1 MTDEATSPE
10 MPSAG
15 AMLRAAREKQGMHIA
30 VLAASIK
37 VAKPKLEAL
46 ENDRYDELPDM
57 TFTRALALTVCRAL
71 KIDPDPVL
79 ARLPQS
85 AGHRLEPI
93 GGGLNAPFRERPGRL
108 EPSDWTL
115 FNKPAFWAV
124 ALVLLAA
131 ALLYLA
137 PEEVLRGLR
146 DSVNE
151 VAVPSAPASGVA
163 SASPTPVALPAA
175 SAPPVLVETVHSAP
189 AAASDATP
197 AGIAV
202 LRTNDESWVE
212 VQDGNGELLLSRTL
226 LAGETVGLDGK
237 LPLRVKIGNAVATEL
252 SFRGNAVDLV
262 PATRDNVARLELK

>member
-1 MTDEATSPE
+1 MTDATPPE

-71 KIDPDPVL
+71 KIDAEPVL
-79 ARLPQS
+79 ARLPQA

-93 GGGLNAPFRERPGRL
+93 GSGLNAPFRERPGRL

-115 FNKPAFWAV
+115 LNKPAFWAV

-131 ALLYLA
+131 AVLYLL
-137 PEEVLRGLR
+137 PEDFLRGLR
-146 DSVNE
+146 DGVNK
-151 VAVPSAPASGVA
+151 VASPSAPASPPA
-163 SASPTPVALPAA
+163 SASAPVALPAA
-175 SAPPVLVETVHSAP
+175 SAPPAVLVETVHSAP
-189 AAASDATP
+189 AAASDAAP

-202 LRTNDESWVE
+202 LRTNEESWVE
-212 VQDGNGELLLSRTL
+212 VQDGNDQMLLSRTL

-237 LPLRVKIGNAVATEL
+237 LPLRVKIGNASATEL
-252 SFRGNAVDLV
+252 SFRGQTVDLV
-262 PATRDNVARLELK
+262 PATRDNIARLELR

>member
-1 MTDEATSPE
+1 MTEATPPE
-10 MPSAG
+10 APSAG
-15 AMLRAAREKQGMHIA
+15 AMLRAARERQGMHIA

-46 ENDRYDELPDM
+46 ENDRYDDLPDM

-71 KIDPDPVL
+71 KIDPEPVL
-79 ARLPQS
+79 ARLPQA

-93 GGGLNAPFRERPGRL
+93 GSGLNTPFRERPGRL
-108 EPSDWTL
+108 EPSDWKL
-115 FNKPAFWAV
+115 FNRPVFWGV

-131 ALLYLA
+131 AMLYLL
-137 PEEVLRGLR
+137 PEEFLRELR
-146 DSVNE
+146 LGVEKVASPSV
-151 VAVPSAPASGVA
+151 PASA
-163 SASPTPVALPAA
+163 AA
-175 SAPPVLVETVHSAP
+175 SAPVVLPVASAPATLVETVHSAP

-212 VQDGNGELLLSRTL
+212 VQDGNGQLLLSRTL
-226 LAGETVGLDGK
+226 LAGETVGLDGT

-252 SFRGNAVDLV
+252 SFRGRTVDLV
-262 PATRDNVARLELK
+262 PTTRDNVARLELK

>member
-10 MPSAG
+10 LPSAG

-57 TFTRALALTVCRAL
+57 TFTRALALAVCRAL
-71 KIDPDPVL
+71 KIDAEPVL

-115 FNKPAFWAV
+115 VNKPAFWAV
-124 ALVLLAA
+124 ALVLMAAA
-131 ALLYLA
+131 ALYLT
-137 PEEVLRGLR
+137 PEELLRKLR
-146 DSVNE
+146 DGVNQ
-151 VAVPSAPASGVA
+151 VASPSAPASA
-163 SASPTPVALPAA
+163 TAAAPAPAAPPAA
-175 SAPPVLVETVHSAP
+175 SAPAVLVETVHSAP

-212 VQDGNGELLLSRTL
+212 VQDGTGELLLSRTL

-237 LPLRVKIGNAVATEL
+237 LPLRVKIGNAAATEL